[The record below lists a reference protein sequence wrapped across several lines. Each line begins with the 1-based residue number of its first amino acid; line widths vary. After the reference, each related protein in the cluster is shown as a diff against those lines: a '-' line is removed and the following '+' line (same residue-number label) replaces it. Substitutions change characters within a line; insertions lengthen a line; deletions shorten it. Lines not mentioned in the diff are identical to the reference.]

1 MENNQTMKAN
11 ELRIGNYYNQFGNTE
26 KVCHVV
32 IKNLTEAP
40 DGQLWCKPI
49 PLTEEW
55 LLRMGFDRG
64 INNWFGIKYFTDMK
78 DCVEEMKIDYNTKSN
93 RLAIYDA
100 IEETDMVKILSYPIY
115 SAFKVKYV
123 HQLQN
128 LYYALTNQELE
139 IKES

>member
-1 MENNQTMKAN
+1 MKAS

-26 KVCHVV
+26 QVCHVV

-40 DGQLWCKPI
+40 NGQLWCKPI

-55 LLRMGFDRG
+55 LLRMGFELNFGDYLLKTNRG
-64 INNWFGIKYFTDMK
+64 II
-78 DCVEEMKIDYNTKSN
+78 
-93 RLAIYDA
+93 L
-100 IEETDMVKILSYPIY
+100 IEEDLAEISFNEYQSGFNAPC
-115 SAFKVKYV
+115 KYI

-139 IKES
+139 IKEL

>member
-1 MENNQTMKAN
+1 MEKNQTMKAS

-55 LLRMGFDRG
+55 LLRMGVEVYEFDNGEPNQYRLKSRL
-64 INNWFGIKYFTDMK
+64 IVIRENSF
-78 DCVEEMKIDYNTKSN
+78 CDYGSN
-93 RLAIYDA
+93 
-100 IEETDMVKILSYPIY
+100 VKI
-115 SAFKVKYV
+115 KYV
-123 HQLQN
+123 HSLQN
-128 LYYALTNQELE
+128 LYFALTNQELE